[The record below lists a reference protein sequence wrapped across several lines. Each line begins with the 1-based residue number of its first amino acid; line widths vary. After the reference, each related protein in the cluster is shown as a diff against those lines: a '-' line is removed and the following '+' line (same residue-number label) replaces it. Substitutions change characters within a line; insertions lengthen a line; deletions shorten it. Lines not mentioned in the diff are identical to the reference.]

1 MKAWS
6 QPIAKENLVDIV
18 YPKNLHVASSKA
30 IKDYFSLNM
39 EPPVDP
45 KAKPVKKDN
54 KKGQKE
60 VEPELVEMETDYSGN
75 PMPMIYKNAPNAKED
90 AFLGFDFPRPMFK
103 YFSDKTEP
111 IEPIGEESLPSAPVL
126 EHSPTGE
133 EVDHLICSAFRKVKG
148 FAPAII
154 VSHSDDSLNSNYLWR
169 GIYPK
174 LKSGKPCYNPAGKYC
189 VRLFLAGKWRKV
201 YVDDV
206 IPIRDDGRPALAT
219 SSNILELWPIIL
231 SKAIYTVYSACG
243 YSTLVDDVDE
253 SMHIEAKNLL
263 KIFKSNP
270 VTVPYKISSFITFAI
285 HVLTGWQPNAPIS
298 VTSVFLNEK
307 TRSIKLLL
315 SIASAG
321 VIEIDEDN
329 YIDEQTDQWDDKAP
343 DGNNNHANTNS
354 IDDGEEGVVLKTKK
368 RFEEEYRVRK
378 DRRDAMLKTI
388 EIRERKIRNI
398 QAAMNLSLS
407 EVFFVVVFDHAFNK
421 WRVLP
426 ILGICF
432 PKQGTGSLNYVKIL
446 VDWKIGAPVRDPA
459 ADSPVKPKISRPD
472 EFPLPDITPLKC
484 EWKTID
490 DMMKGNAYIV
500 TMDTLIKTP
509 YHAPWSRHW
518 VAPKPLAPPEPAGRS
533 KSPPKKSTK
542 AATPAPAEAP
552 SDLTSEEPGLPPITL
567 LRVDISQFYH
577 MVPVDSAGNEIEEDQ
592 NEALLGAGEDDIA
605 AALADQANELGAY
618 SATDTTN
625 REQSLRQLALKPR
638 KGYLTLTVF
647 LHADMTLSS
656 NSNNNA
662 NAAKKKQDAK
672 NILPNDVILILQV
685 SIPSTTPDCYH
696 Y

>member
-1 MKAWS
+1 M
-6 QPIAKENLVDIV
+6 D
-18 YPKNLHVASSKA
+18 
-30 IKDYFSLNM
+30 
-39 EPPVDP
+39 PPVDP
-45 KAKPVKKDN
+45 KAKPAKKDN

-60 VEPELVEMETDYSGN
+60 VEPELIEMEKDYSGN
-75 PMPMIYKNAPNAKED
+75 LMPMVYKSTPNAKED

-103 YFSDKTEP
+103 YFSDKTETIGDENLTSGP
-111 IEPIGEESLPSAPVL
+111 IL

-133 EVDHLICSAFRKVKG
+133 EVDHYVCSAFRKVKR

-154 VSHSDDSLNSNYLWR
+154 VSHSDESLKKNYLWR

-189 VRLFLAGKWRKV
+189 VCLFLAGKWRKV

-206 IPIRDDGRPALAT
+206 IPLREDGRPALAT
-219 SSNILELWPIIL
+219 SSNPLELWPMIL

-253 SMHIEAKNLL
+253 SMHLAAKDLL
-263 KIFKSNP
+263 KIFKSNQI
-270 VTVPYKISSFITFAI
+270 TVPYKISSFVTFAI
-285 HVLTGWQPNAPIS
+285 HVLTGWQPNIPIS

-321 VIEIDEDN
+321 VIEIDEDD
-329 YIDEQTDQWDDKAP
+329 YIDENTDQWDDKAS
-343 DGNNNHANTNS
+343 DGNNYAAMNS
-354 IDDGEEGVVLKTKK
+354 NDDGEEGVVLKTKK

-378 DRRDAMLKTI
+378 DRRDAMLKSI
-388 EIRERKIRNI
+388 SIRERKISNI

-407 EVFFVVVFDHAFNK
+407 EVFFVVVFDHTFSK

-432 PKQGTGSLNYVKIL
+432 PKQGSGSLHHVKLL
-446 VDWKIGAPVRDPA
+446 VDWNIGAPVQDPA
-459 ADSPVKPKISRPD
+459 ADSPIRPKISRPD

-490 DMMKGNAYIV
+490 DLMKGNAYIV

-509 YHAPWSRHW
+509 HHAPWGRHW
-518 VAPKPLAPPEPAGRS
+518 VAPKPLAPPEPAGNGRS

-542 AATPAPAEAP
+542 AATPAPPADAP
-552 SDLTSEEPGLPPITL
+552 GDVTAVEPGLPPITL
-567 LRVDISQFYH
+567 LRVDICQFYH
-577 MVPVDSAGNEIEEDQ
+577 MVPMDSAGNEMGDED
-592 NEALLGAGEDDIA
+592 NADKEFIAGGEAGEDDIA
-605 AALADQANELGAY
+605 RALADQAQQLSAY
-618 SATDTTN
+618 SATESTDPLPTT
-625 REQSLRQLALKPR
+625 RQHSLKPR

-647 LHADMTLSS
+647 IHADMTLSQNQYNEVS
-656 NSNNNA
+656 PT
-662 NAAKKKQDAK
+662 KKKKESSHSK

-685 SIPSTTPDCYH
+685 KDIHCALLSFSS
-696 Y
+696 